1 MAPLRILYV
10 EDDPASR
17 TMLTIALEAQG
28 HHVTPVED
36 ANRALSSLNSLV
48 FDVVLMDL
56 HLPDM
61 DGIEATKVIS
71 RLTKLPKP
79 LPVIAVTAD
88 RTRQTMT
95 LCSSAGINAIILKPV
110 SLPALQAE
118 LSKIRRA
125 A

>member
-17 TMLTIALEAQG
+17 MMLSIFLESQG
-28 HHVTPVED
+28 HDVTSVED
-36 ANRALSSLNSLV
+36 AQKALGFINSRI

-61 DGIEATKVIS
+61 DGIEVSRVIS
-71 RLTKLPKP
+71 RLTRIAKP

-88 RTRQTMT
+88 RTKQTMA
-95 LCSSAGINAIILKPV
+95 LCSNAGISAIVLKPV
-110 SLPALQAE
+110 SIPALQAE
-118 LSKIRRA
+118 LRKIRRA